1 MSQKHDYRGRFAPSP
16 TGPLHFGSIVSA
28 VASYLDARHAR
39 GEWLVRIEDIDPPR
53 EIAGSDQEILRTL
66 EAFGFEWD
74 GSVVWQSQR
83 YDHYQDAIDL
93 LAANHDTFYCHCTR
107 KSIMDAGLRGS
118 SGMLY
123 PGECR
128 EKQLADVKGHALRMR
143 VDDNAICFTD
153 RVSGEYCQTLSRD
166 VGDFILRRSDQL
178 WAYQLAVVVD
188 DALQNI
194 SHIVRGSDLL
204 DCTPRQIFLQQRLG
218 LTTPEYLHHVV
229 IRDKTNTKL
238 SKQTGAAPVQT
249 DSPANVIFDCLTVLQ
264 QQPPADLIH
273 SSLSEIWQWSIK
285 HWNIALLDSQIS
297 TTINH
302 S

>member
-1 MSQKHDYRGRFAPSP
+1 MSHPCHYRGRFAPSP
-16 TGPLHFGSIVSA
+16 TGPLHFGSLVSA

-53 EIAGSDQEILRTL
+53 EIPGSDQEILRTL

-83 YDHYQDAIDL
+83 NDYYQDAINL
-93 LAANHDTFYCHCTR
+93 LAANQDTFYCNCTR
-107 KSIMDAGLRGS
+107 KSIIAAGLQGI

-123 PGECR
+123 PGDCR
-128 EKQLADVKGHALRMR
+128 EKQLADKKGHALRLC
-143 VDDNAICFTD
+143 VDDKTICFTD
-153 RVSGEYCQTLSRD
+153 RVLGEYCQNLSRD
-166 VGDFILRRSDQL
+166 VGDFILKRSDQL

-218 LTTPEYLHHVV
+218 LTPPEYLHHII
-229 IRDKTNTKL
+229 IRDKSNTKL
-238 SKQTGAAPVQT
+238 SKQTGAAPVRT
-249 DSPANVIFDCLTVLQ
+249 DSPQKVLFDCLTVLQ
-264 QQPPADLIH
+264 QQPPADLIN
-273 SSLSEIWQWSIK
+273 SSLPEIWQWSIK
-285 HWNIALLDSQIS
+285 HWNIAALDSQHKS
-297 TTINH
+297 TIN
-302 S
+302 